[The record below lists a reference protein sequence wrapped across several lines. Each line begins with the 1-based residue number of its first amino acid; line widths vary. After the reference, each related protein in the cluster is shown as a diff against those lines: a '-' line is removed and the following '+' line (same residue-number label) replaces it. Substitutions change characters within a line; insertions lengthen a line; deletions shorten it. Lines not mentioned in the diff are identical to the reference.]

1 MTEAEFV
8 KEVDGLLPPPAYFG
22 MNVAMNKS
30 GIESFETVFNQGMK
44 AIKATDFEV
53 VAEETGALILDTR
66 NNGDFAKIYSTINK
80 HWYRWRFCSVGW
92 CFNWRCQTTYFISN
106 RFRFRRRN
114 SNTFNSC
121 GFDNVIGHLK
131 MAFKL
136 GSRRI

>member
-8 KEVDGLLPPPAYFG
+8 KEVTDGLLPPAYFG

-53 VAEETGALILDTR
+53 VAEETGALILDTEIMAILQK
-66 NNGDFAKIYSTINK
+66 DLFPINK

-92 CFNWRCQTTYFISN
+92 
-106 RFRFRRRN
+106 
-114 SNTFNSC
+114 
-121 GFDNVIGHLK
+121 L
-131 MAFKL
+131 
-136 GSRRI
+136 